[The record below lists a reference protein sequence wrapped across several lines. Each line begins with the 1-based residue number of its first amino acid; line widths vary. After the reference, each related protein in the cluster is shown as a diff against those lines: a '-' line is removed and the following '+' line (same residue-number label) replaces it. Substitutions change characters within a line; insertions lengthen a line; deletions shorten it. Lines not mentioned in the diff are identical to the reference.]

1 MEFTKEQRERY
12 ARHFVLKEIG
22 EEGQRKLSEAKV
34 LVIGAGGYHKPCGE
48 PAGIRTELIKKEKR
62 PERRFILLP
71 LRIIQSR
78 SVQLLAAKHS
88 RQTFRYR
95 VPS

>member
-48 PAGIRTELIKKEKR
+48 PAGIRPELIQKEKR
-62 PERRFILLP
+62 PERRFSFFIFRNQLP
-71 LRIIQSR
+71 GEQISPRP
-78 SVQLLAAKHS
+78 ADG
-88 RQTFRYR
+88 
-95 VPS
+95 